1 MNFAPSRICFLLV
14 VFATSGF
21 SKCPDGGH
29 LEVVPLAGRNF
40 SLGKNFYRFA
50 NLCAW
55 WAILSEV
62 EEPCLHLANE
72 MFSLDWYVCLTSK
85 ECHCMIHAY

>member
-50 NLCAW
+50 NLCA
-55 WAILSEV
+55 
-62 EEPCLHLANE
+62 
-72 MFSLDWYVCLTSK
+72 
-85 ECHCMIHAY
+85 